1 MLNKKNRFYIF
12 MPNRGR
18 MNFNRLMTRSYSK
31 RLPPNVPISTSNSLN
46 IAGKASGK
54 INNEKKN

>member
-1 MLNKKNRFYIF
+1 

-18 MNFNRLMTRSYSK
+18 MNFNRLMIRSYNK
-31 RLPPNVPISTSNSLN
+31 RLPQNVPISTNNSLN

>member
-1 MLNKKNRFYIF
+1 MRFYIF
-12 MPNRGR
+12 RPNRGR

-31 RLPPNVPISTSNSLN
+31 RLPQNVPISTSNSLN